1 MRENGENGVKIKFKF
16 FLFYCKFQFLFFI
29 VVFVEVP
36 SLTAKQRN
44 SETAKQRNSETA
56 KQRNSETPDSFMI
69 LDYKQGK
76 PVFFDT
82 LIKDQNVLL
91 NFWAT
96 YCVPCKK
103 EIPEII
109 KTFGSNPK
117 IKIYFV
123 NVDEASEEA
132 KAKEMMAGFG
142 IEDRSLLDQHR
153 VAAEE
158 FIKPKL
164 SVPANIVINK
174 EGTIIYESLG
184 YRADTIKKLK
194 ATIDGIKE

>member
-1 MRENGENGVKIKFKF
+1 MGNSMQTFLLI
-16 FLFYCKFQFLFFI
+16 FLFTVITFNLIPK
-29 VVFVEVP
+29 
-36 SLTAKQRN
+36 TGDKA
-44 SETAKQRNSETA
+44 
-56 KQRNSETPDSFMI
+56 PDSFMI

-82 LIKDQNVLL
+82 LIKDHNVLL

-132 KAKEMMAGFG
+132 KAKEMMVGFG

-174 EGTIIYESLG
+174 EGTIVYESLG

-194 ATIDGIKE
+194 ATIDGIKD

>member
-1 MRENGENGVKIKFKF
+1 
-16 FLFYCKFQFLFFI
+16 
-29 VVFVEVP
+29 
-36 SLTAKQRN
+36 
-44 SETAKQRNSETA
+44 
-56 KQRNSETPDSFMI
+56 MI
-69 LDYKQGK
+69 LDYTQGK

-82 LIKDQNVLL
+82 LIKDKTVLL

-109 KTFGSNPK
+109 KTFGSNPN
-117 IKIYFV
+117 IQIYFV
-123 NVDEASEEA
+123 NVDEVSDEE
-132 KAKEMMAGFG
+132 KAKQMIADFG
-142 IEDRSLLDQHR
+142 IADRSLLDQHR

-174 EGTIIYESLG
+174 KGIVIYESNG
-184 YRADTIKKLK
+184 YKTDMIKKLK

>member
-1 MRENGENGVKIKFKF
+1 MKPSFYKLAT
-16 FLFYCKFQFLFFI
+16 LFALLILSHQSFSK
-29 VVFVEVP
+29 
-36 SLTAKQRN
+36 TGDKA
-44 SETAKQRNSETA
+44 
-56 KQRNSETPDSFMI
+56 PDSFMI

-174 EGTIIYESLG
+174 EGTIVYESLG